1 MNALAPDFAD
11 AATLP
16 AALPHVLAA
25 PRTDDPI
32 RLLCGRPKPNQRSFP
47 ESLTLTRATSVI
59 DDFEASRPWLVLPD
73 GSPDPRNQVSLMSAR
88 VLDLAWSSPEPRLL
102 PGDNI
107 AVDLDLACLVPGFD
121 RAIFSQEWKQALWA
135 RFFRAAPRRRRRSV
149 EQYRMVK
156 RA

>member
-11 AATLP
+11 AATLA

-25 PRTDDPI
+25 PRTDGPI
-32 RLLCGRPKPNQRSFP
+32 RLLCARPKPKQRSFP
-47 ESLTLTRATSVI
+47 ESLTLTRATGVI

-88 VLDLAWSSPEPRLL
+88 VLDMVWSSREPRLH

-107 AVDLDLACLVPGFD
+107 AVDLDLGCLIPGFD
-121 RAIFSQEWKQALWA
+121 GAIFSQECKQAIWA
-135 RFFRAAPRRRRRSV
+135 RFFRAAPRRLRRSV
-149 EQYRMVK
+149 ER
-156 RA
+156 